1 MDTKTLSITMQI
13 ELIQAKRRRLEAEND
28 DQEQEQDDI
37 AQYAHRIIRMRDG
50 LVESD
55 NINNNITRV
64 GAVSV

>member
-37 AQYAHRIIRMRDG
+37 AQYEDELNAELDREAARE
-50 LVESD
+50 L
-55 NINNNITRV
+55 NQ
-64 GAVSV
+64 